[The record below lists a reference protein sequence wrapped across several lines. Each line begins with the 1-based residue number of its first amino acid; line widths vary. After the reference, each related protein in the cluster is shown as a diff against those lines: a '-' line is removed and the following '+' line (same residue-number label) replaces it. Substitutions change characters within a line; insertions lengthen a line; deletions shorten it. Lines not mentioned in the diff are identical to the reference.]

1 MTWFRRVARS
11 IGYALASLPIG
22 LAYGVATVL
31 AVSFFVP
38 APLLGLGRVAAR
50 PLLAMTDRMAH
61 AERRRARAMGWAI
74 SDPSQ
79 EPLDQSIALG
89 SYWLPGGRERWGEV
103 MYLALLIVLGP
114 IAFAFMLAYILV
126 AITSATWP
134 IGLGSAVSTGISFLD
149 WFLFPVIGIALLLVL
164 GPATRGLASIVAGPA
179 SAMLGPSRQML
190 VEKAEFFKGSR
201 DASLD
206 SAEAERKR
214 IERDLHD
221 GVQARLTVLAM
232 DIGRARDKLDGGAT
246 AEDLGPL
253 LDEASDSARQA
264 LSELRAVARGVH
276 ASVLTDR
283 GLDAA
288 LSSVVAKCPVPVR
301 VQIELD
307 DRPPPLVES
316 AAYYVIAEAL
326 TNIGRHSGATAGRV
340 AVTKIGRYLHV
351 VIFDDGVGGADTA
364 LGSGLA
370 GLDDRVR
377 SVGGTLEVSSPL
389 DGPTR
394 LEATLPWPDSSV

>member
-1 MTWFRRVARS
+1 MRSGAAPRHGLGDFRPSAGTARS
-11 IGYALASLPIG
+11 INRSGF
-22 LAYGVATVL
+22 VL
-31 AVSFFVP
+31 AP
-38 APLLGLGRVAAR
+38 RGPGALGRGV
-50 PLLAMTDRMAH
+50 
-61 AERRRARAMGWAI
+61 
-74 SDPSQ
+74 
-79 EPLDQSIALG
+79 
-89 SYWLPGGRERWGEV
+89 
-103 MYLALLIVLGP
+103 YLALLIVLGP

-190 VEKAEFFKGSR
+190 VEKAEFVKGSR

-288 LSSVVAKCPVPVR
+288 LSSLVAKCPVPVR

-326 TNIGRHSGATAGRV
+326 TNIGRHSGASAGRV
-340 AVTKIGRYLHV
+340 ALTIGRYLHV